1 MPYAIDG
8 QISQDPLVGG
18 IEISDAQYAAAIEGM
33 VAGLVVTIS
42 GGFNVGPAV
51 EESPI
56 EPAPVDPVAVAV
68 AECARRRAIADYA
81 IPPLQDAVD
90 IDDATTADIALL
102 KAWKKYRVELNR
114 LPDQAGWPD
123 SINWPVAP
131 PEENSP

>member
-8 QISQDPLVGG
+8 QISQDPLAGG

-51 EESPI
+51 EEAPI

-68 AECARRRAIADYA
+68 AECARRRAIADYE
-81 IPPLQDAVD
+81 ISPLQDAVD
-90 IDDATTADIALL
+90 IDEATSADIALL
-102 KAWKKYRVELNR
+102 KVWKKYRVDLNR

-123 SINWPVAP
+123 SINRPVAP
-131 PEENSP
+131 A